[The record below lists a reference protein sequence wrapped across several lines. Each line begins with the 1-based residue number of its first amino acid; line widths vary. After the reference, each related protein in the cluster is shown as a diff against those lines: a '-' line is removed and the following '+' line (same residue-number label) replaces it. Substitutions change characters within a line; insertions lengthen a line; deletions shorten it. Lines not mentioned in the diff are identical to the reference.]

1 MSGFISFD
9 ENSNQPRAKPSYQFL
24 WGMGFRPFFWGGSM
38 AAIYLIALWTAFFW
52 KGISPASPLPA
63 HFWHGHEMVYGF
75 VSAIVAGFLLT
86 ASANWTKTRGLHG
99 RSLKFLFF
107 LWLAARGG
115 ILIALWKPSF
125 AAIAS
130 TIDLAFIPALVA
142 FLAPPLIQTKVLRNL
157 IFIPILCAFWL
168 GNLLMYFAGF
178 NWIASHYQ
186 RSGLLLGVN
195 VISFLI
201 IVIGGRVVPFFT
213 QNALPN
219 VKVRKASIIE
229 IGSLIFMGAYLLW
242 EFFSEPQSTI
252 SGWIALSL
260 GIVSFIRL
268 VLWQPQKTLQNPLL
282 LILHLG
288 YFWFSVG
295 FLLIGMSDLWNLLSF
310 TAAVH
315 ALTVGAIGI
324 FIIGMVS
331 RVSLGHSGR
340 LLQLERGMLWSYLAI
355 NLAAIVRVS
364 AAFLPI
370 RYADAIVLSGA
381 LWVLAFG
388 ILLFY
393 YTRIYWTPR
402 ADGREG

>member
-9 ENSNQPRAKPSYQFL
+9 KNSNQPPAKPSYQFL
-24 WGMGFRPFFWGGSM
+24 WGMGFRPFFWGGSI
-38 AAIYLIALWTAFFW
+38 AAIYLIAVWSLVFW
-52 KGISPASPLPA
+52 KGLSPASPLPG

-99 RSLKFLFF
+99 RSLKFIFF
-107 LWLAARGG
+107 LWVAGRVGVLT
-115 ILIALWKPSF
+115 ALWKPSF
-125 AAIAS
+125 APIAS
-130 TIDLAFIPALVA
+130 AMDLAFIPVFIA
-142 FLAPPLIQTKVLRNL
+142 FLSPPLVRTRVLRNL

-168 GNLLMYFAGF
+168 GNLLMYLAGF

-213 QNALPN
+213 QNALPG

-229 IGSLIFMGAYLLW
+229 IASFIFMGAYLLW
-242 EFFSEPQSTI
+242 EFFSAPHSEV
-252 SGWIALSL
+252 SGWIAFSL

-268 VLWQPQKTLQNPLL
+268 ILWQPQKTLHNPLL

-295 FLLIGMSDLWNLLSF
+295 FLLIGMSDLWSLLPF

-340 LLQLERGMLWSYLAI
+340 LLQLERGMLLSYLAI

-370 RYADAIVLSGA
+370 QYASAIVLSGA
-381 LWVLAFG
+381 LWTLAFG

-393 YTRIYWTPR
+393 YTRVYLTPR